1 MTDQELY
8 EEGWERFPW
17 VCSLQTPLHLPGQG
31 RQADVKVRG
40 STRKY
45 EEDALS
51 PALSTDWE
59 QRLDRYDSGWK
70 RPQHK
75 GGETW
80 KRQTAM
86 SIFRHG

>member
-40 STRKY
+40 RCTVSR
-45 EEDALS
+45 S
-51 PALSTDWE
+51 FH
-59 QRLDRYDSGWK
+59 RLGAK
-70 RPQHK
+70 
-75 GGETW
+75 T
-80 KRQTAM
+80 
-86 SIFRHG
+86 